1 MKKLTLFLTA
11 LSLISATSYAKEM
24 TVKPIENSKE
34 VITEPVVVEEIVETP
49 LIIETAPITT
59 YKPLY
64 NIYGK
69 IGIDVWSEYDEWKY
83 EGLKANKK
91 DTKNLGFE
99 IALEATRN
107 ITNNFE
113 LGLGVAYQNHA
124 KPKSNS
130 NKEYYADNFWHYDDY
145 KTEMPKFDSVPLYAI
160 AKYNFETGT
169 AWKPYLK
176 ATLGYS
182 FNIKDKDA
190 KGTYDEYSH
199 NGLEDSTPEKFDT
212 KIKNGLYY
220 GVGAGVEYE
229 NFFVDLMYQ
238 VNQAKAKLSYED
250 IDYPEDSWSLKKD
263 FDYSRVTLGFGYK
276 FNY

>member
-1 MKKLTLFLTA
+1 MKKIPLILGTLL
-11 LSLISATSYAKEM
+11 LVGATSYAKE
-24 TVKPIENSKE
+24 VAVASVESSKE
-34 VITEPVVVEEIVETP
+34 VVVVPVIVEVVPVVVAYT
-49 LIIETAPITT
+49 
-59 YKPLY
+59 PLY

-69 IGIDVWSEYDEWKY
+69 VGLDVWSEYDEWKSNDDY
-83 EGLKANKK
+83 GNTKFNKK
-91 DTKNLGFE
+91 DTKDLGFE
-99 IALEATRN
+99 IALEGTRN

-124 KPKSNS
+124 KPKSRTITDFDGNWS
-130 NKEYYADNFWHYDDY
+130 STNE
-145 KTEMPKFDSVPLYAI
+145 TEMPKFDSVPLYAI

-190 KGTYDEYSH
+190 KDFYSYTSSYEQDIYEES
-199 NGLEDSTPEKFDT
+199 GSSKFKTD
-212 KIKNGLYY
+212 IENGLYY

-229 NFFVDLMYQ
+229 NFYVDLMYQ
-238 VNQAKAKLSYED
+238 VNEAKAKLKEEYDGESYD
-250 IDYPEDSWSLKKD
+250 FGKKD

-276 FNY
+276 FSF

>member
-1 MKKLTLFLTA
+1 MKKTA
-11 LSLISATSYAKEM
+11 LILGTLLAIGSISYAKE
-24 TVKPIENSKE
+24 VAVAPVEVSKE
-34 VITEPVVVEEIVETP
+34 VVVAPVVVEEV
-49 LIIETAPITT
+49 APAVVAYT
-59 YKPLY
+59 PLY

-69 IGIDVWSEYDEWKY
+69 VGLDVWSEYDEWKTSTGY
-83 EGLKANKK
+83 KVNKK
-91 DTKNLGFE
+91 ETKDLGFE

-107 ITNNFE
+107 ITDNFE

-124 KPKSNS
+124 KPKSRTTS
-130 NKEYYADNFWHYDDY
+130 SSGTDWSSKYE
-145 KTEMPKFDSVPLYAI
+145 TEMPKYDSVPLYAI

-182 FNIKDKDA
+182 FNFGNKDA
-190 KGTYDEYSH
+190 KENEFYTSSYGDQNYS
-199 NGLEDSTPEKFDT
+199 EDYSYKYKADV
-212 KIKNGLYY
+212 KNGLYY

-238 VNQAKAKLSYED
+238 VNQAKVKLTEEYED
-250 IDYPEDSWSLKKD
+250 EKYEMGKKD

-276 FNY
+276 FSF